1 MAALQIKEIEYPGYG
16 RALEI
21 SNGLCRLAATLDK
34 GPRIISFRLEGQP
47 NVMFEDLKDGTSQ
60 SGPEFDRFYYP
71 GAAWHIYGGHRLWI
85 SPESLP
91 ECYYP
96 DNNPVEY
103 TVENGAVTFVPSAQA
118 ENGLQFTLRVEM
130 EPDSARVKITHRI
143 RNISNAEKIFA
154 PWCLTVLAPGGT
166 EIVPQPDRD
175 TGLLGN
181 RVLALWP
188 YTNMAD
194 HRVFWGNRYITLAQ
208 DRECSQKFKFG
219 LNGEKGWAAYLLGSE
234 LFIKRFRSQ
243 VNGSYPDGGCSF
255 ETFTCADFLEMESL
269 GELLPTAPGE
279 ERCHTEEWELCEAKG
294 CFDPKNES
302 KIDRF
307 VAENRLRRTT
317 AVAIDGPAGA
327 GKSTIARAAAQKLG
341 FLYVDT
347 GAMYRTIGLAV
358 RRAGKDTHDAAE
370 VESCLP
376 AIHLSLGYENG
387 VQQVFLNGDNV
398 SKAIRTPEASM
409 DASAVSAIPAVRA
422 FLLEQQRELARQ
434 NDVIMD
440 GRDIGTVVLPDAAV
454 KIFLTAAPEERAGR
468 RHKELLEKGE
478 TVSFE
483 EVLADV
489 KQRDYQDS
497 HRAAAPLKQA
507 EDAVLADTT
516 GFSLAESI
524 RLIEQIIRDG
534 MEGTK

>member
-1 MAALQIKEIEYPGYG
+1 MADLQIKEIEYPGYG

-21 SNGLCRLAATLDK
+21 SNGLCRLAVTLDV
-34 GPRIISFRLEGQP
+34 GPRIISFCLEGRP
-47 NVMFEDLKDGTSQ
+47 NVMFEDRKDGTSQ

-71 GAAWHIYGGHRLWI
+71 GAAWHIYGGHRLWL

-96 DNNPVEY
+96 DNDPVEY
-103 TVENGAVTFVPSAQA
+103 AMEDGAVDFTPPPQA
-118 ENGLQFTLRVEM
+118 ENGVQLTLRVEM
-130 EPDSARVKITHRI
+130 APDSARVRITHRI
-143 RNISNAEKIFA
+143 QNISDAEKTFS

-188 YTNMAD
+188 YTSMAD
-194 HRVFWGNRYITLAQ
+194 RRVFWGNRYITLKQ
-208 DRECSQKFKFG
+208 EPECPQKFKFG
-219 LNGEKGWAAYLLGSE
+219 LNGEKGWAAYLLGGE
-234 LFIKRFRSQ
+234 LFVKRFPNR
-243 VNGSYPDGGCSF
+243 VGGSYPDGGCSF
-255 ETFTCADFLEMESL
+255 ETFACADFLEMESL

-279 ERCHTEEWELCEAKG
+279 ERCHTEEWELLETEG
-294 CFDPKNES
+294 CFDPKNELE
-302 KIDRF
+302 IERF
-307 VAENRLRRTT
+307 AAGNRLRRTA

-370 VESCLP
+370 VEGCLP
-376 AIHLSLGYENG
+376 SVQLSLGYENG
-387 VQQVFLNGDNV
+387 VQQVFLNGENV
-398 SKAIRTPEASM
+398 SEAIRTPEASM

-434 NDVIMD
+434 NNVIMD
-440 GRDIGTVVLPDAAV
+440 GRDIGTVVLPDASV

-468 RHKELLEKGE
+468 RHRELLEKGE

-516 GFSLAESI
+516 GLSLEESI
-524 RLIEQIIRDG
+524 RLVERIILEG
-534 MEGTK
+534 MEGKR